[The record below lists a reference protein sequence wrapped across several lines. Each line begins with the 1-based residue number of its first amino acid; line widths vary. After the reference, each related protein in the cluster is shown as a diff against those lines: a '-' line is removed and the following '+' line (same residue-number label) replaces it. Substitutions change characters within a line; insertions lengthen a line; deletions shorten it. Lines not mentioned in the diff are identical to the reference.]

1 MELRLNVLVVVVLIV
16 AWSSLTAT
24 QPVSSLAPSS
34 ERARALASLEDAF
47 AHDPSNVE
55 LAKALAE
62 TYLDLRRPGL
72 AIAVLRAGDP
82 SLVEHPIL
90 AHRLARAYE
99 VSGRVL
105 DAFATADLAL
115 ARCARY
121 LGTGDAPSNTPL
133 PRFACDAQQ
142 HAVLTVHHRALE
154 RMVRWGVA
162 VPGSDP
168 RTEVAYDLAMRRAR
182 VALVE

>member
-1 MELRLNVLVVVVLIV
+1 MELRLNAVVGVFLLL
-16 AWSSLTAT
+16 AWSSLTGV
-24 QPVSSLAPSS
+24 QPVSSLPPAS
-34 ERARALASLEDAF
+34 ERAQALAELEDAF
-47 AHDPSNVE
+47 AHDPTNVE
-55 LAKALAE
+55 LARGLAE
-62 TYLDLRRPGL
+62 TYLELRRPGL

-82 SLVEHPIL
+82 SLIEHPVI

-99 VSGRVL
+99 ASGRVL

-133 PRFACDAQQ
+133 PRFACDARQ
-142 HAVLTVHHRALE
+142 HAALSVHHRALE

-168 RTEVAYDLAMRRAR
+168 RTELAYDLAMRRAR
-182 VALVE
+182 VASVK